1 MGSADTT
8 RLTETR
14 NHMIKD
20 YFHKNRPVYS
30 LEVFPPKQ
38 DTDITSIY
46 DSLDQ
51 FKELHP
57 HFISVT
63 YGAGGTT
70 SENTFAIASY
80 IQNQCGIEAL
90 THLTCAAIPDKL
102 FLTNFLTNLYRNG
115 IRNILGLRGD
125 QPRGMSSEQ
134 FASRYYEHASDLIA
148 DIKNA
153 YPFSVAGACYPEIHQ
168 EAASLEEDVAHL
180 KIKVDQGVDF
190 LITQLF
196 YDNEAFFRFLD
207 KARNTGIDIP
217 VLPGL
222 MPIVTA
228 GQVKNIIEL
237 SGCAIPETLRHAID
251 KYKDSPAD
259 LKKAGLD
266 YTKQQMEDLLAHGVD
281 GIHLYSMNKV
291 ETAKYIF
298 D

>member
-1 MGSADTT
+1 
-8 RLTETR
+8 
-14 NHMIKD
+14 MIKD
-20 YFHKNRPVYS
+20 LFHKNRPTYS
-30 LEVFPPKQ
+30 LEVFPPKKE
-38 DTDITSIY
+38 TDVSVIY
-46 DSLDQ
+46 DALDQ

-57 HFISVT
+57 NFISVT

-115 IRNILGLRGD
+115 IHNILGLRGD
-125 QPRGMSSEQ
+125 QPRGMSDEQ
-134 FASRYYEHASDLIA
+134 FAARHYNHASDLIE
-148 DIKNA
+148 DIKSSF
-153 YPFSVAGACYPEIHQ
+153 PFSVAGACYPEVHQ

-180 KIKVDQGVDF
+180 KIKTEKGVDF

-196 YDNEAFFRFLD
+196 YDNETFYRFMD
-207 KARNTGIDIP
+207 AVRTAGITVP

-222 MPIVTA
+222 MPITSA
-228 GQVKNIIEL
+228 GQVRNIIQL
-237 SGCAIPETLRHAID
+237 SGTKVPESLGASIE

-259 LKKAGLD
+259 LKKAGLEF
-266 YTKQQMEDLLAHGVD
+266 TKKQMEELLAHGVD

-291 ETAKYIF
+291 EIAKF
-298 D
+298 LLDGEL

>member
-1 MGSADTT
+1 
-8 RLTETR
+8 
-14 NHMIKD
+14 MIKD

-30 LEVFPPKQ
+30 LEVFPPKK
-38 DTDITSIY
+38 DTDITAIY
-46 DSLDQ
+46 DALDQ

-57 HFISVT
+57 TFISVT

-70 SENTFAIASY
+70 SENTFAISSY

-125 QPRGMSSEQ
+125 QPRDMDDET
-134 FASRYYEHASDLIA
+134 FASRYYNHASDLIA
-148 DIKNA
+148 DIKAA

-168 EAASLEEDVAHL
+168 EAASLKEDIAHL

-196 YDNEAFFRFLD
+196 YDNEIFYRFLD
-207 KARNTGIDIP
+207 SVREAGIEVPI
-217 VLPGL
+217 LPGL
-222 MPIVTA
+222 MPITSA
-228 GQVKNIIEL
+228 SQVRNIIQL
-237 SGCAIPETLRHAID
+237 SGSHMPDELLASID
-251 KYKDSPAD
+251 KYKNSPAD

-266 YTKQQMEDLLAHGVD
+266 YTKRQMEELLAHGVD

-291 ETAKYIF
+291 ETADYILR
-298 D
+298 

>member
-1 MGSADTT
+1 
-8 RLTETR
+8 
-14 NHMIKD
+14 MIKD
-20 YFHKNRPVYS
+20 LFHKNRPVYS

-38 DTDITSIY
+38 DTDITAIY
-46 DSLDQ
+46 DALDQ
-51 FKELHP
+51 FRELHP
-57 HFISVT
+57 NFISVT

-125 QPRGMSSEQ
+125 QPKDMSDEQ
-134 FASRYYEHASDLIA
+134 FAARYYEHASDLIE
-148 DIKNA
+148 DIKA
-153 YPFSVAGACYPEIHQ
+153 TFPFSVAGACYPEVHQ
-168 EAASLEEDVAHL
+168 EAASMEEDIAHL
-180 KIKVDQGVDF
+180 KIKADKGVDF

-196 YDNEAFFRFLD
+196 YDNEIFFRFLD
-207 KARNTGIDIP
+207 AVRNAGIEIP

-222 MPIVTA
+222 MPVTTA
-228 GQVKNIIEL
+228 GQVKNIVRL
-237 SGCAIPETLRHAID
+237 SGSKIPREMQAFIEQ
-251 KYKDSPAD
+251 YKDSPAD

-266 YTKQQMEDLLAHGVD
+266 YTKKQMEELLAQGVD

-291 ETAKYIF
+291 ETARYILA
-298 D
+298 

>member
-1 MGSADTT
+1 
-8 RLTETR
+8 
-14 NHMIKD
+14 MIKD
-20 YFHKNRPVYS
+20 LFHKNRPIYS

-38 DTDITSIY
+38 DTDITTIY
-46 DSLDQ
+46 DALDQ

-57 HFISVT
+57 NFISVT

-125 QPRGMSSEQ
+125 QPKDMSDEQ
-134 FASRYYEHASDLIA
+134 FAARYYEHASDLIE
-148 DIKNA
+148 DIKA
-153 YPFSVAGACYPEIHQ
+153 LFPFSVAGACYPEVHQ
-168 EAASLEEDVAHL
+168 EAASLEEDIAHL
-180 KIKVDQGVDF
+180 KIKADKGVDF

-196 YDNEAFFRFLD
+196 YDNEIFFHFLD
-207 KARNTGIDIP
+207 SVRNAGIEIP

-222 MPIVTA
+222 MPVTTA
-228 GQVKNIIEL
+228 GQVKNIVRL
-237 SGCAIPETLRHAID
+237 SGSKIPQEMQVFIE
-251 KYKDSPAD
+251 KYKDSPED

-266 YTKQQMEDLLAHGVD
+266 YTKKQMEELLAKGVD

-291 ETAKYIF
+291 ETARYILA
-298 D
+298 